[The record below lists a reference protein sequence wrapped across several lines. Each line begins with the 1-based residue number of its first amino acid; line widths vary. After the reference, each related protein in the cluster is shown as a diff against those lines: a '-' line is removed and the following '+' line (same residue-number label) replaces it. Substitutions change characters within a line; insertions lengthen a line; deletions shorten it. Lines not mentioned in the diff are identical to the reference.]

1 MICIWNSHLPIK
13 ALLPGCPG
21 GWVPGF
27 SPCLSLQFSLTLSWL
42 LFHGSSCCSLW
53 PSHSSPYTSSLD
65 NILPHENLPLDFNSC
80 SSSLHFDT
88 CPLVYQAYLQ
98 GRTSNSAEHKPSLF
112 PPKLLLLFTAFLR
125 AGHTTFHARV
135 GDLEPAWMP
144 PLLSSYAITY

>member
-1 MICIWNSHLPIK
+1 MAGFLAFLPI
-13 ALLPGCPG
+13 
-21 GWVPGF
+21 
-27 SPCLSLQFSLTLSWL
+27 
-42 LFHGSSCCSLW
+42 
-53 PSHSSPYTSSLD
+53 SPYSFLLVFLDFCSTGPHAVPYGHPTPHLSSLD

-88 CPLVYQAYLQ
+88 CPLVYQVYLQ

-112 PPKLLLLFTAFLR
+112 PPKLLLLFTAFLS

-144 PLLSSYAITY
+144 PLLSSYGITY